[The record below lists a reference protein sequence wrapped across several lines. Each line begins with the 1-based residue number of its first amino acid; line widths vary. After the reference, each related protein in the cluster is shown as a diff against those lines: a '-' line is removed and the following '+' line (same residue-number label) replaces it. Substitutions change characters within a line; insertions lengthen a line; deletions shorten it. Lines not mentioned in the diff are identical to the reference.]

1 MEIQNKI
8 LSEDQLFSL
17 SENHTHPLIWT
28 NGCFDII
35 HNGHIQYL
43 YECKKIG
50 GKLIVGINTDASVR
64 ELKGPL
70 RPILPLHD
78 RMQHLAAFFFV
89 DYVFPFEEKTPLK
102 WIQKLKPDFL
112 IKGGDYE
119 ITEIVGYEEVTAY
132 GGQVKTIPLVAG
144 KSTTALIRK
153 ILKSYGNS

>member
-1 MEIQNKI
+1 
-8 LSEDQLFSL
+8 
-17 SENHTHPLIWT
+17 
-28 NGCFDII
+28 
-35 HNGHIQYL
+35 
-43 YECKKIG
+43 ECKKIG

-153 ILKSYGNS
+153 ILKS